1 MPYHETP
8 YKFIC
13 CSYALHRFIEQ
24 KLCIYFVTGCGQALG
39 MENYV
44 IPDGKISAS
53 SQWDSNHA
61 AIQGRLHF
69 TASGSKQGGWSS
81 RANDVNQWFQV
92 DLGDMYTRVTGL
104 ATQGRNN
111 ADQWVTKY
119 KLQYSNDGVNFQ
131 YYREGGQSAHKVKYA
146 KT

>member
-1 MPYHETP
+1 MPYTP
-8 YKFIC
+8 NKFIC
-13 CSYALHRFIEQ
+13 CSCAVDRFIEQ
-24 KLCIYFVTGCGQALG
+24 TSYIYLPTGCEQALG
-39 MENYV
+39 MENYA
-44 IPDGKISAS
+44 IPDGQISAS
-53 SQWDSNHA
+53 SQWDGNHA

-81 RANDVNQWFQV
+81 RTNDVNQWLQV

-131 YYREGGQSAHKVKYA
+131 YYREGGQFADKVKYA
-146 KT
+146 KI